1 MALKLTLKPG
11 ERIVVN
17 GCAMRNT
24 DRRHVLVIESHADVI
39 RGHDLLDESEAAS
52 PVARAYYLIQTAL
65 TRADLR
71 EKLVP
76 AIQSDLAQ
84 LATVFADRS
93 PLFEAANHVSIGDYY
108 KALVALR
115 PLRKRE
121 EELLGLGKPGAEPL
135 AEAIA

>member
-39 RGHDLLDESEAAS
+39 RGHDLLDEGDAAT

-65 TRADLR
+65 IRADLR

-76 AIQSDLAQ
+76 VIQSDLAQ
-84 LATVFADRS
+84 LATVFADNS
-93 PLFEAANHVSIGDYY
+93 PLFEAANHVSMSDYY

-121 EELLGLGKPGAEPL
+121 EELLGLGQDGPAPL
-135 AEAIA
+135 AEAMS

>member
-39 RGHDLLDESEAAS
+39 RGHDLLDESDAAT

-71 EKLVP
+71 EKLIP
-76 AIQSDLAQ
+76 AIQSDLAR
-84 LATVFADRS
+84 LVTVFADS
-93 PLFEAANHVSIGDYY
+93 DPVFEAANHVSTGDYY

-121 EELLGLGKPGAEPL
+121 ETLLDFGASDPAAL
-135 AEAIA
+135 AEARP